1 MGEENRSKADY
12 VSALKG
18 NQGTLYE
25 DVKEYFGDKEF
36 LWEIKEKGNYKK
48 TQEKAHGD
56 RKSVV

>member
-25 DVKEYFGDKEF
+25 DVKEYFGDKDF
-36 LWEIKEKGNYKK
+36 LWKNKEKGNYFM
-48 TQEKAHGD
+48 
-56 RKSVV
+56 

>member
-1 MGEENRSKADY
+1 LGEENRSKADY

-36 LWEIKEKGNYKK
+36 LWENSSCICCGFNKN
-48 TQEKAHGD
+48 TLDISH
-56 RKSVV
+56 VFL